1 MTTTVTT
8 KLDEMWQALEAH
20 QPKPEYAE
28 AWATMCRERTE
39 WAAWAAAR
47 AAARD
52 AAWAAAAEA
61 AEAAALAAA
70 WAVAGAAAWAVARA
84 DRYAQEAIDAIKEV
98 KP

>member
-39 WAAWAAAR
+39 WAAWA
-47 AAARD
+47 
-52 AAWAAAAEA
+52 
-61 AEAAALAAA
+61 
-70 WAVAGAAAWAVARA
+70 VAGAAAWAAARA

>member
-28 AWATMCRERTE
+28 AWATMCQERTE
-39 WAAWAAAR
+39 EAAWAAYHAAPIESAAR
-47 AAARD
+47 AAAM
-52 AAWAAAAEA
+52 AAARASWAAAEA
-61 AEAAALAAA
+61 AS
-70 WAVAGAAAWAVARA
+70 WVGA
-84 DRYAQEAIDAIKEV
+84 YAQEAINAIKRKV